1 MQRPRTEHVNARSAP
16 RKYAVLAAKLALTGL
31 VTWFVLRS
39 VGIQFAEIGAV
50 EWASV
55 RVDILLLA
63 ASFAVLFGELGLA
76 AWLWAKLVR
85 RLGGPSV
92 PTTKAAAV
100 LVLANFGRYVPG
112 KVLHIAGVAVLAERV
127 RCPAPVAAAA
137 SLLSQ
142 MMHLLG
148 AVVVGGWVVLQ
159 LSGLSLWAAVAA
171 GTVLLILVAGLT
183 CRGRMQ
189 AALVW
194 AVQQI
199 HRRRRS
205 EVEFDA
211 ASVTS
216 IALLPWLAT
225 FAAKWLVYGL
235 AFFLFAKS
243 MGAEGSFVFFATV
256 FASAY
261 LAGYVAVF
269 APAGVGVR
277 EASMIALLEPTLGAS
292 ASVLLAVAQRAWI
305 TAFELIGAPGSVAV
319 LWRRSRSE

>member
-1 MQRPRTEHVNARSAP
+1 MHSLARCG
-16 RKYAVLAAKLALTGL
+16 VLAAKLALTGL

-39 VGIQFAEIGAV
+39 VGIQLAEVRAV
-50 EWASV
+50 EWTSV
-55 RVDILLLA
+55 RVHVPLLLL
-63 ASFAVLFGELGLA
+63 SVAVLFGELALA
-76 AWLWAKLVR
+76 AWLWSKVVT
-85 RLGGPSV
+85 RLGGPPIPV
-92 PTTKAAAV
+92 ATAAAI

-112 KVLHIAGVAVLAERV
+112 KVLHIAGVAVLAERA

-137 SLLSQ
+137 SLITQ

-148 AVVVGGWVVLQ
+148 AAVVGGWAVLQ
-159 LSGLSLWAAVAA
+159 LSGISPSLAVAA
-171 GTVLLILVAGLT
+171 GLALVIAIAVLA
-183 CRGRMQ
+183 RSGRMQ
-189 AALVW
+189 AALEW
-194 AVQQI
+194 AVRLI

-211 ASVTS
+211 ASVTG
-216 IALLPWLAT
+216 IAPLPWLAA

-243 MGAEGSFVFFATV
+243 MGVDGSFVFFATV

-261 LAGYVAVF
+261 LVGYLAVF

-305 TAFELIGAPGSVAV
+305 TAFELIGAPGSAAV
-319 LWRRSRSE
+319 LWRRSRSG